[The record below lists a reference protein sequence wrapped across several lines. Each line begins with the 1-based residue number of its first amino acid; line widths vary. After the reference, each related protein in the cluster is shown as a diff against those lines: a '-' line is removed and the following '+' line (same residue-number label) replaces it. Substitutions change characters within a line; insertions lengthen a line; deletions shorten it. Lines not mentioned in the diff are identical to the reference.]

1 MRNRYDVS
9 GLPEAQFEPGSR
21 GRVLRNSLGIY
32 RKREMDSVEAELLA
46 KATDWAIRH
55 YDADHRFGEDDVCL
69 LHRQWL
75 GTVYPWAG
83 DYRQVNIGKGGFAFA
98 MAAQIPRLMQEYQRD
113 VLVTHT
119 PCQFDSIDRVVEAL
133 AIAHCELILI
143 HPFRD
148 GNGRIT
154 RLISTLMALQA
165 GLPLL
170 DFSGIRG
177 PARKN
182 YFMAVQAAMGRN
194 YEPMKETFRAV
205 LRRSGW
211 TG

>member
-1 MRNRYDVS
+1 MPNRYDVS

-21 GRVLRNSLGIY
+21 GRVLRNLLCIY
-32 RKREMDSVEAELLA
+32 RKREMDSVEAEQLA

-55 YDADHRFGEDDVCL
+55 YDADHRFSADDVCL

-83 DYRQVNIGKGGFAFA
+83 SYRQVNIGKGGFAFA
-98 MAAQIPRLMQEYQRD
+98 MVAQIPRLMQEYQRD
-113 VLVTHT
+113 VLATHT
-119 PCQFDSIDRVVEAL
+119 PCQFESIERVVEAL
-133 AIAHCELILI
+133 AVAHCELVLI

-170 DFSGIRG
+170 NFSGIRG

-182 YFMAVQAAMGRN
+182 YFLAVQAAMGRN
-194 YEPMKETFRAV
+194 CEPMKKIFRAV
-205 LRRSGW
+205 LRRCGSAA
-211 TG
+211 